1 MTEISEKN
9 TIYYRCIAGRAE
21 RTHSCPAER
30 GEFMKRKALF
40 AGALGFLMS
49 GALLV
54 TAVPVPAFAAEA
66 QAGSGQTAVEAGS
79 AAAETAGAA
88 NTAAQAAETTGAAS
102 TAVKKGYVHDPME
115 NPKAA
120 QDIIVNREAVY
131 GYSPSPL
138 STRLREF
145 VDIIDWTN
153 EKEVAEARDKRIQY
167 YETEEILYQTI
178 ETMLDENKSIEEIAR
193 EVSKK
198 RNELRLAAYIGD
210 PDGLERVK
218 KSNLDT
224 YGNEEGPTI
233 DYLFEKYGSWEAV
246 LQKALSSNPG
256 MDACL
261 GLYDDYYEF
270 YGIEEKVQ
278 LKIKEE
284 AVKTDEAT
292 GKKTYTVKK
301 DDNLWKIAE
310 TIYGDGTKWNLIY
323 EANKDVLDN
332 PGDLRVG
339 MELVIPEA
347 PQKNSDVAAA
357 AAKTE

>member
-1 MTEISEKN
+1 
-9 TIYYRCIAGRAE
+9 
-21 RTHSCPAER
+21 
-30 GEFMKRKALF
+30 
-40 AGALGFLMS
+40 MS
-49 GALLV
+49 GTLLV
-54 TAVPVPAFAAEA
+54 TAVPVTVFAAE
-66 QAGSGQTAVEAGS
+66 TAEAGS
-79 AAAETAGAA
+79 AAVETSGTG
-88 NTAAQAAETTGAAS
+88 NSAAQAATAAETGS
-102 TAVKKGYVHDPME
+102 TAAKKGYVHDPME

-153 EKEVAEARDKRIQY
+153 EAEVAEARDKRLQY

-193 EVSKK
+193 AVSKK
-198 RNELRLAAYIGD
+198 RNELRLEAYIGD
-210 PDGLERVK
+210 PDGLKRVK
-218 KSNLDT
+218 QSNLDT

-233 DYLFEKYGSWEAV
+233 DYLYEKYGSWEAI

-261 GLYDDYYEF
+261 GLYDDFYEF

-278 LKIKEE
+278 LKITEE
-284 AVKTDEAT
+284 AVKTDAS
-292 GKKTYTVKK
+292 GKKLYTVKK

-310 TIYGDGTKWNLIY
+310 TIYGDGSKWNLIY
-323 EANKDVLDN
+323 EANKEILEN

-347 PQKNSDVAAA
+347 PQKKGGEAAASATTATASAATTASTAAA
-357 AAKTE
+357 AQTE

>member
-1 MTEISEKN
+1 
-9 TIYYRCIAGRAE
+9 
-21 RTHSCPAER
+21 
-30 GEFMKRKALF
+30 
-40 AGALGFLMS
+40 MS

-66 QAGSGQTAVEAGS
+66 QTEQAGSGQTAVEAGS

-88 NTAAQAAETTGAAS
+88 STATQAAETAGAAS

-193 EVSKK
+193 AVSKK

-278 LKIKEE
+278 LKIKEDS
-284 AVKTDEAT
+284 VKTDDAT
-292 GKKTYTVKK
+292 GKKLYTVKK

-310 TIYGDGTKWNLIY
+310 TIYGDGSKWNLIY
-323 EANKDVLDN
+323 EANEEILDN
-332 PGDLRVG
+332 PGDLSVG

-347 PQKNSDVAAA
+347 PQKKSSEAAASATTAAAASTASTEKAAATTASTASTAA

>member
-1 MTEISEKN
+1 
-9 TIYYRCIAGRAE
+9 
-21 RTHSCPAER
+21 
-30 GEFMKRKALF
+30 
-40 AGALGFLMS
+40 
-49 GALLV
+49 
-54 TAVPVPAFAAEA
+54 
-66 QAGSGQTAVEAGS
+66 
-79 AAAETAGAA
+79 
-88 NTAAQAAETTGAAS
+88 
-102 TAVKKGYVHDPME
+102 ME

-193 EVSKK
+193 AVSKK

-278 LKIKEE
+278 LKIKEDS
-284 AVKTDEAT
+284 VKTDDAT
-292 GKKTYTVKK
+292 GKKLYTVKK

-310 TIYGDGTKWNLIY
+310 TIYGDGSKWNLIY
-323 EANKDVLDN
+323 EANEDILDN

-347 PQKNSDVAAA
+347 PQKKSSEAAAATTAAAASTASTEKAAATTASTEA

>member
-1 MTEISEKN
+1 
-9 TIYYRCIAGRAE
+9 
-21 RTHSCPAER
+21 
-30 GEFMKRKALF
+30 
-40 AGALGFLMS
+40 MS

-54 TAVPVPAFAAEA
+54 TAVPVTARAAEA
-66 QAGSGQTAVEAGS
+66 QTEQASAGQSAEEA
-79 AAAETAGAA
+79 ANATAETAGTG
-88 NTAAQAAETTGAAS
+88 NTAAQS
-102 TAVKKGYVHDPME
+102 AVKKGYVHDPME

-120 QDIIVNREAVY
+120 QDIIVNRAAVY

-153 EKEVAEARDKRIQY
+153 EEEVAEARDKRLQY

-193 EVSKK
+193 AVSKK
-198 RNELRLAAYIGD
+198 RNELRLEAYIGD
-210 PDGLERVK
+210 PDGLKRVK
-218 KSNLDT
+218 QSNLDT
-224 YGNEEGPTI
+224 YGNEEGPSI
-233 DYLFEKYGSWEAV
+233 DYLYEKYGSWEAI

-261 GLYDDYYEF
+261 GLYDDFYDF
-270 YGIEEKVQ
+270 YGIDEKVN

-284 AVKTDEAT
+284 AVKTDDAT
-292 GKKTYTVKK
+292 GKKIYTVKK

-323 EANKDVLDN
+323 EANKDILDN

-347 PQKNSDVAAA
+347 PQKKENEEAASADSAVTATTASTASA
-357 AAKTE
+357 ATK

>member
-1 MTEISEKN
+1 
-9 TIYYRCIAGRAE
+9 
-21 RTHSCPAER
+21 
-30 GEFMKRKALF
+30 MKKKTLF
-40 AGALGFLMS
+40 AGVLGLLMS

-54 TAVPVPAFAAEA
+54 AAVPVTASAAEA
-66 QAGSGQTAVEAGS
+66 QTEQTGSGQAAAAAGSTAEAVKGSEAATAGSTAETAEAGS
-79 AAAETAGAA
+79 SSA
-88 NTAAQAAETTGAAS
+88 
-102 TAVKKGYVHDPME
+102 KKGYVHDPME

-120 QDIIVNREAVY
+120 QDIIVNRAAVY

-138 STRLREF
+138 STRLKEF
-145 VDIIDWTN
+145 VDIIDWTS

-323 EANKDVLDN
+323 EANKDILDN

-347 PQKNSDVAAA
+347 PQKKSEAEAAASTADAASADAAATKASTASTAA

>member
-1 MTEISEKN
+1 
-9 TIYYRCIAGRAE
+9 
-21 RTHSCPAER
+21 
-30 GEFMKRKALF
+30 MKKKTLF
-40 AGALGFLMS
+40 AGVLGLLMS

-54 TAVPVPAFAAEA
+54 AAVPVTASAAEA
-66 QAGSGQTAVEAGS
+66 QTEQTGSGQATAAAGSTAEAVKGSEAATAGSTAETAEAGS
-79 AAAETAGAA
+79 SSA
-88 NTAAQAAETTGAAS
+88 
-102 TAVKKGYVHDPME
+102 KKGYVHDPME

-120 QDIIVNREAVY
+120 QDIIVNRAAVY
-131 GYSPSPL
+131 GYSPSSL
-138 STRLREF
+138 STRLKEF
-145 VDIIDWTN
+145 VDIIDWTS

-347 PQKNSDVAAA
+347 PQKKSDEAAAAAEKAAAASTEAAAKATTA

>member
-1 MTEISEKN
+1 
-9 TIYYRCIAGRAE
+9 
-21 RTHSCPAER
+21 
-30 GEFMKRKALF
+30 
-40 AGALGFLMS
+40 
-49 GALLV
+49 
-54 TAVPVPAFAAEA
+54 
-66 QAGSGQTAVEAGS
+66 
-79 AAAETAGAA
+79 
-88 NTAAQAAETTGAAS
+88 
-102 TAVKKGYVHDPME
+102 
-115 NPKAA
+115 
-120 QDIIVNREAVY
+120 
-131 GYSPSPL
+131 
-138 STRLREF
+138 
-145 VDIIDWTN
+145 
-153 EKEVAEARDKRIQY
+153 
-167 YETEEILYQTI
+167 
-178 ETMLDENKSIEEIAR
+178 
-193 EVSKK
+193 
-198 RNELRLAAYIGD
+198 
-210 PDGLERVK
+210 
-218 KSNLDT
+218 
-224 YGNEEGPTI
+224 
-233 DYLFEKYGSWEAV
+233 
-246 LQKALSSNPG
+246 

-347 PQKNSDVAAA
+347 PQKKSDEAAAAAEKAAAASTEAAAKATTA

>member
-1 MTEISEKN
+1 
-9 TIYYRCIAGRAE
+9 
-21 RTHSCPAER
+21 
-30 GEFMKRKALF
+30 
-40 AGALGFLMS
+40 MS

-54 TAVPVPAFAAEA
+54 TAVPVTVYAAEA
-66 QAGSGQTAVEAGS
+66 QTEQTGSGQASAGAGTAEAGS
-79 AAAETAGAA
+79 TAEGAETGS
-88 NTAAQAAETTGAAS
+88 TAA
-102 TAVKKGYVHDPME
+102 KKGYVHDPME

-153 EKEVAEARDKRIQY
+153 EAEVAEARDKRLQY

-193 EVSKK
+193 GVSKK
-198 RNELRLAAYIGD
+198 RNELRLDAYIGD
-210 PDGLERVK
+210 PDGLKRVK
-218 KSNLDT
+218 QSNLDT

-233 DYLFEKYGSWEAV
+233 DYLYEKYGSWEAI

-261 GLYDDYYEF
+261 GLYDDFYEF

-278 LKIKEE
+278 LKITEE
-284 AVKTDEAT
+284 AVKTDAS
-292 GKKTYTVKK
+292 GKKLYTVKK

-310 TIYGDGTKWNLIY
+310 TIYGDGSKWNLIY
-323 EANKDVLDN
+323 EANKEILEN

-339 MELVIPEA
+339 MELVIPET
-347 PQKNSDVAAA
+347 PQKKGGEAAASATTATASAATTASTAAA
-357 AAKTE
+357 AQTE

>member
-1 MTEISEKN
+1 
-9 TIYYRCIAGRAE
+9 
-21 RTHSCPAER
+21 
-30 GEFMKRKALF
+30 MKRATIF
-40 AGALGFLMS
+40 AAAAGLLMS

-54 TAVPVPAFAAEA
+54 TAVPVTVYAAEA
-66 QAGSGQTAVEAGS
+66 QTEQTGSGQASAGAGTAEAGS
-79 AAAETAGAA
+79 TAEAAETGSSAA
-88 NTAAQAAETTGAAS
+88 
-102 TAVKKGYVHDPME
+102 KKGYIHDPME

-153 EKEVAEARDKRIQY
+153 EAEVAEARDKRLQY

-193 EVSKK
+193 AVSKK
-198 RNELRLAAYIGD
+198 RNELRLEAYIGD
-210 PDGLERVK
+210 PDGLKRVK
-218 KSNLDT
+218 QSNLDT

-233 DYLFEKYGSWEAV
+233 DYLYEKYGSWEAI

-261 GLYDDYYEF
+261 GLYDDFYEF

-278 LKIKEE
+278 LKITEE
-284 AVKTDEAT
+284 AVKTDAS
-292 GKKTYTVKK
+292 GKKLYTVKK

-310 TIYGDGTKWNLIY
+310 TIYGDGSKWNLIY
-323 EANKDVLDN
+323 EANKEILEN

-347 PQKNSDVAAA
+347 PQKKGGEAAASATTAAASAATTASTAAA
-357 AAKTE
+357 AQTE